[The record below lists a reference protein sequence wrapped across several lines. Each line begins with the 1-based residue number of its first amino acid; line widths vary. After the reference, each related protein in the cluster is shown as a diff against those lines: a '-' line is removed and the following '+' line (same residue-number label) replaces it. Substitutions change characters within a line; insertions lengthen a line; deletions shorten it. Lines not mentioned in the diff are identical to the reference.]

1 MRGIDMRVAF
11 KNVLYIF
18 GIASILL
25 FCVNATAGITYA
37 TDSASKLFSEP
48 LNMVLFGIGL
58 IGIGSLVKNRLS

>member
-1 MRGIDMRVAF
+1 MRVAF
-11 KNVLYIF
+11 KNILYFF

-37 TDSASKLFSEP
+37 TDSAGKLLSEP

-58 IGIGSLVKNRLS
+58 IGIGSLAKNKLS